1 MQHNYV
7 IIVVIKNQV
16 PWEKKEMKKFLTIAI
31 LLSLGIGNVIPVVAA
46 EKTVLSAGAQ
56 ENVDKN
62 KKKEKKSDKI
72 TPQKDKYAYV
82 NMPWWQQFNDD
93 ILNAY
98 IIKAVENNKDLKMAT
113 LTIDEYYQNVIMQR
127 AGELPQLQAGFLPGY
142 GGIMNHEAG
151 SFLLPI
157 IASYELDLFGKNHN
171 KTTAIRKL
179 YESSILD
186 EQAAYISIASSVGSV
201 YINIVKLD
209 AMIDLQEDIVDLRKE
224 IFEIMSV
231 ANAEGV
237 VSTSDLVKANQSY
250 ISGVA
255 DLTDLQKE
263 RTKLLHQLAVLTGDS
278 PNNIEE
284 YKRADYRKLTF
295 SGNIPE
301 YVNSDVIMKRPDYI
315 KAEKM
320 LEKAGIDVRVA
331 RKEMLPSLN
340 LGGLL
345 LFNSTNFGSL
355 FTTNNML
362 WGFGGGI
369 IQPLFMG
376 GKLRANL
383 KSKKIAYERSLK
395 NYEKV
400 NLTSMQEVNDSLV
413 SVNKDKEK
421 LARQK
426 KIQDLE
432 KKDFEL
438 SKCKYAQGTIAK
450 LDLNQME
457 ENLLSVNKMVY
468 SSEFDCMIDYISFYK
483 AIAAQNI

>member
-1 MQHNYV
+1 
-7 IIVVIKNQV
+7 
-16 PWEKKEMKKFLTIAI
+16 MKKLLTLAI
-31 LLSLGIGNVIPVVAA
+31 LFSLGMGNVVPVIAA
-46 EKTVLSAGAQ
+46 EKAGKTVLSAGAE

-62 KKKEKKSDKI
+62 KKKEKGADKI
-72 TPQKDKYAYV
+72 TPQKNKYEYI
-82 NMPWWQQFNDD
+82 NMSWWGQFNDD
-93 ILNAY
+93 ILNGY

-209 AMIDLQEDIVDLRKE
+209 AMIDLQEDIVKLRKE
-224 IFEIMSV
+224 IFDIMTIS
-231 ANAEGV
+231 NAEGII
-237 VSTSDLVKANQSY
+237 STSDLVKANQSY
-250 ISGVA
+250 ISGVT
-255 DLTDLQKE
+255 DLTDLKKE

-284 YKRADYRKLTF
+284 YKRIDYRELAF

-301 YVNSDVIMKRPDYI
+301 FVNSDVIMKRPDYI

-320 LEKAGIDVRVA
+320 LEKAGIDVKVA

-413 SVNKDKEK
+413 SVNMDKEK
-421 LARQK
+421 LTKQK
-426 KIQDLE
+426 KIQELE

-438 SKCKYAQGTIAK
+438 SKCKFAQGTIAK
-450 LDLNQME
+450 LDLNQRE